1 MRLCKN
7 CGTNNS
13 FGSRYCEE
21 CGQKLE
27 IKLEFPKIK
36 KPLQINKNAIIT
48 LLIFLVVTVLLILL
62 ISSSGRVEQSLD
74 LYFSALQ
81 KNQMERFIDAF
92 PPQVEKVFTPG
103 SKIDNIKHED
113 FRMTFDEDYADNLA
127 RFGNRFRVR
136 YTVKVKEYWSKEEI
150 NAQKI
155 LLYDIWGIPKTS
167 VKDIITV
174 NVRVTLR
181 GDSREESYTMAL
193 DMVKIYGRWY
203 VYPDYDAFMHTR
215 P

>member
-48 LLIFLVVTVLLILL
+48 LLIFVVVTVLLILL

-150 NAQKI
+150 NSRKI
-155 LLYDIWGIPKTS
+155 QLYDIWGIPKTS

-174 NVRVTLR
+174 NLRVTLR
-181 GDSREESYTMAL
+181 GDRQEQSYTMAL
-193 DMVKIYGRWY
+193 DMVKIRGRWY
-203 VYPDYDAFMHTR
+203 VYPDYDAFMHTK

>member
-1 MRLCKN
+1 MR
-7 CGTNNS
+7 TM
-13 FGSRYCEE
+13 R
-21 CGQKLE
+21 
-27 IKLEFPKIK
+27 
-36 KPLQINKNAIIT
+36 II
-48 LLIFLVVTVLLILL
+48 LPDSVTVSMSDIPLRLKN
-62 ISSSGRVEQSLD
+62 ISLKKKS
-74 LYFSALQ
+74 
-81 KNQMERFIDAF
+81 
-92 PPQVEKVFTPG
+92 
-103 SKIDNIKHED
+103 
-113 FRMTFDEDYADNLA
+113 
-127 RFGNRFRVR
+127 
-136 YTVKVKEYWSKEEI
+136 
-150 NAQKI
+150 AQKI